1 MLRKK
6 VLITGMSG
14 LIGQVVANR
23 LESTC
28 ELSALN
34 RRLVENVICHQSDI
48 ADLEAIRPAFEKID
62 VVIHLAA
69 TIQADWNGFLQNNII
84 GTYNVFEIA
93 RQAGVKRAIYARSG
107 AVISG
112 HENQSPYREMTQ
124 GVYEKVPLSWSK
136 LTYETPI
143 WPQGIFGCTKV
154 WGEALA
160 RHFSDSSDM
169 SVICL
174 PIGAVNTADR
184 PHQNR

>member
-48 ADLEAIRPAFEKID
+48 ADLEAIRPTFEKID

-93 RQAGVKRAIYARSG
+93 RCIRK
-107 AVISG
+107 
-112 HENQSPYREMTQ
+112 
-124 GVYEKVPLSWSK
+124 
-136 LTYETPI
+136 
-143 WPQGIFGCTKV
+143 
-154 WGEALA
+154 
-160 RHFSDSSDM
+160 SSINL
-169 SVICL
+169 V
-174 PIGAVNTADR
+174 
-184 PHQNR
+184 